1 MSAAATQRRAG
12 LAVPGQA
19 GGRSVARDFRRC
31 LPGCRLVRH
40 PIFGLGA
47 GLERVL
53 LDASVVVRVAM
64 LGGNGALTI
73 PTFG

>member
-1 MSAAATQRRAG
+1 
-12 LAVPGQA
+12 
-19 GGRSVARDFRRC
+19 
-31 LPGCRLVRH
+31 LPECRFIRH

-47 GLERVL
+47 DLERVL
-53 LDASVVVRVAM
+53 LDASVVVRVAV